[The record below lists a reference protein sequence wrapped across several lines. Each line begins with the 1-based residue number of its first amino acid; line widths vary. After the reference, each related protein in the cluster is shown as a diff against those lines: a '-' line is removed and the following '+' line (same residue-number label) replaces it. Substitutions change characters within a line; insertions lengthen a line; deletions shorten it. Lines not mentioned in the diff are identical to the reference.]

1 MEERLKLE
9 DNSESDD
16 RRSYRRG
23 RPRPNSNRVRHT
35 NPRRDS
41 ESELMDYNSIGMT
54 HQAQLFLRRI
64 SKQMTGDIE
73 LVEILNR
80 VCKMLC
86 MNELEIVVWS
96 IYLNDYNWCA
106 PDLPL
111 FEELCISGLAAKQ
124 YLNNDI
130 SSLKQSLGTSIANF
144 DSKYVSWMKRN
155 LDHRVDYKDINARY
169 YELSHPVK
177 NIEER
182 NIDYNES
189 VTQILESNH
198 KKEERDE
205 KPREE
210 EDMLLKRVKYSNEI
224 DIPSVGIKEDYV
236 DSEDEESNL
245 I

>member
-1 MEERLKLE
+1 MEDRVKAE

-23 RPRPNSNRVRHT
+23 RPRPISNRVRST

-41 ESELMDYNSIGMT
+41 ESELIDYNSIGMT

-64 SKQMTGDIE
+64 SKQVSGDID
-73 LVEILNR
+73 LVESLNQ
-80 VCKMLC
+80 VCKILC

-96 IYLNDYNWCA
+96 IYLNDYNWCS

-111 FEELCISGLAAKQ
+111 YEELCISGLAAKQ

-169 YELSHPVK
+169 YELSYPVK

-205 KPREE
+205 KPPEE
-210 EDMLLKRVKYSNEI
+210 EDMVLKRLKYSNEI
-224 DIPSVGIKEDYV
+224 DIPCVGIKEEYADF
-236 DSEDEESNL
+236 EDEESNL